1 MIICQFRVLR
11 FTEGLRQI
19 DRDHAP
25 NEKILRTHT
34 NQSCQIQGDGPF
46 LLFTAFGGEPFQI
59 IIMLMK
65 LNDTIIVN
73 YPYLD
78 LTDKF

>member
-1 MIICQFRVLR
+1 MLHFAV
-11 FTEGLRQI
+11 GLRQI
-19 DRDHAP
+19 DRDHAL
-25 NEKILRTHT
+25 NEKNLGIHT

-65 LNDTIIVN
+65 INDTIIVN
-73 YPYLD
+73 YPYLNS
-78 LTDKF
+78 TGKF